1 MVCRC
6 EYIDIES
13 EPCSVLYM
21 YVCFGMFRIHVSGCV
36 LSDFQVK
43 C

>member
-1 MVCRC
+1 MVYSC
-6 EYIDIES
+6 EYSDIES
-13 EPCSVLYM
+13 EPCSVLY
-21 YVCFGMFRIHVSGCV
+21 VCFGIFRIHVSGCV